1 MCQFGPDRG
10 FDERE
15 KLRILKPR
23 HCGVDFEL
31 MQEEVAK
38 RNNLYDKYEDF
49 DTLFLPSV
57 EFGKA
62 LIKVIKDH
70 NRNRQEKPILI
81 FFKAPLKRVAAA
93 VTIQTSYRHYLW
105 RR

>member
-1 MCQFGPDRG
+1 
-10 FDERE
+10 
-15 KLRILKPR
+15 
-23 HCGVDFEL
+23 

-62 LIKVIKDH
+62 LIKVIKEH
-70 NRNRQEKPILI
+70 NRGRQEKPILI
-81 FFKAPLKRVAAA
+81 FFKKPLKMVAAA
-93 VTIQTSYRHYLW
+93 VTIQTAFRHYLW
-105 RR
+105 RRQQSPYERFAY

>member
-1 MCQFGPDRG
+1 
-10 FDERE
+10 
-15 KLRILKPR
+15 
-23 HCGVDFEL
+23 

-62 LIKVIKDH
+62 LLKVIKDH

-81 FFKAPLKRVAAA
+81 FFKGPLKKVAAA
-93 VTIQTSYRHYLW
+93 VTIQTAFRHYLW
-105 RR
+105 RRQQPYHQRFAY

>member
-1 MCQFGPDRG
+1 
-10 FDERE
+10 
-15 KLRILKPR
+15 
-23 HCGVDFEL
+23 

-57 EFGKA
+57 EFGKT
-62 LIKVIKDH
+62 LCHVIKDH
-70 NRNRQEKPILI
+70 NRGRQEKPILL
-81 FFKAPLKRVAAA
+81 FFKAPLMRVAAA
-93 VTIQTSYRHYLW
+93 VTIQTAFRHYLW

>member
-1 MCQFGPDRG
+1 
-10 FDERE
+10 
-15 KLRILKPR
+15 
-23 HCGVDFEL
+23 VDFEL

-62 LIKVIKDH
+62 LLKVVKEH
-70 NRNRQEKPILI
+70 NRNR
-81 FFKAPLKRVAAA
+81 
-93 VTIQTSYRHYLW
+93 
-105 RR
+105 